1 MSLRYLVINEIQEQ
15 QSLWPQPSLVR
26 VDMMC
31 RRTLMISHSCHVS
44 QKIDYYYDLTHKNMS
59 CFTFNY

>member
-15 QSLWPQPSLVR
+15 QNLCPQPSLVR

-31 RRTLMISHSCHVS
+31 KRTLIILHSCHVS
-44 QKIDYYYDLTHKNMS
+44 QKIGYYDDLTHKNIS
-59 CFTFNY
+59 HQK